1 MRWHPHSNVAMR
13 SLSIAILVGV
23 MQIASPA
30 ARAGIDDTE
39 TARRLYESATRH
51 FDLTEYE
58 AALNDFKEGYRHKD
72 DPVFL
77 YNIAQCYRLMNKN
90 DEALKFYRSYLRR
103 APNAPNRDEVERR
116 ISTLQE
122 SIAAADRAR
131 QTPPQTTLPPSNI
144 KPSADAPATEATTTA
159 PAEAPPPPSS
169 STATPTTTSVTATAP
184 PRHTPVYKK
193 WWLWT
198 IVGVVAVGAGVGLGI
213 GLSSSSTRSYPGVT
227 F

>member
-1 MRWHPHSNVAMR
+1 
-13 SLSIAILVGV
+13 
-23 MQIASPA
+23 MQVASPA
-30 ARAGIDDTE
+30 ARAAVDDTD

-90 DEALKFYRSYLRR
+90 DEALRFYRSYLRR
-103 APNAPNRDEVERR
+103 APSAPNRDEVERR
-116 ISTLQE
+116 ITTLQE
-122 SIAAADRAR
+122 SLAAAERAR
-131 QTPPQTTLPPSNI
+131 ATPPQTTLPPSNI
-144 KPSADAPATEATTTA
+144 KPSADAPPTATTTPPTTTP
-159 PAEAPPPPSS
+159 PAVEPPPPSS
-169 STATPTTTSVTATAP
+169 STATSTSVTATAP

-198 IVGVVAVGAGVGLGI
+198 IVGVVAVGAGVGLGV

>member
-1 MRWHPHSNVAMR
+1 MR
-13 SLSIAILVGV
+13 SILVAILVTV
-23 MQIASPA
+23 MQVASPV
-30 ARAGIDDTE
+30 ARAASDDNE

-103 APNAPNRDEVERR
+103 APGAPNRDEVERR
-116 ISTLQE
+116 IATLQE

-144 KPSADAPATEATTTA
+144 KPSADAPPTASTTA
-159 PAEAPPPPSS
+159 PTTTTTTTPAVEPPPPSS
-169 STATPTTTSVTATAP
+169 STATSTSVTASAP

-213 GLSSSSTRSYPGVT
+213 GLSQSSTRSYPGVT

>member
-1 MRWHPHSNVAMR
+1 MR
-13 SLSIAILVGV
+13 SILVAILVTV
-23 MQIASPA
+23 MQVASPVVRA
-30 ARAGIDDTE
+30 ASDDNE

-103 APNAPNRDEVERR
+103 APGAPNRDEVERR
-116 ISTLQE
+116 IATLQE

-144 KPSADAPATEATTTA
+144 KPSADAPPTASTTA
-159 PAEAPPPPSS
+159 PTTTTPAVEPPPPSS
-169 STATPTTTSVTATAP
+169 STATSTSVTASAP

-213 GLSSSSTRSYPGVT
+213 GLSQSSTRSYPGVT